1 MKKFELN
8 NIALIYFCISW
19 LIGIIIFLLMLL
31 ETQDELAFSL
41 IFLSGLNIIINVL
54 SIVLLFAFY
63 YVFPENKKEFK
74 NSAIL
79 LFFNF
84 PILFLLYIFLILA

>member
-8 NIALIYFCISW
+8 NVALIYFGVSW
-19 LIGIIIFLLMLL
+19 LIGAVIILLSLL
-31 ETQDELAFSL
+31 RIQIDFVYTLL
-41 IFLSGLNIIINVL
+41 FLSAFNLIVNL
-54 SIVLLFAFY
+54 FSIVILFVFY
-63 YVFPENKKEFK
+63 YVFPENKTEFK

-84 PILFLLYIFLILA
+84 PILFVLYIIILMS

>member
-8 NIALIYFCISW
+8 NVALIYFCISW
-19 LIGIIIFLLMLL
+19 LIGLIIILL
-31 ETQDELAFSL
+31 TVFKAQDELAYSL
-41 IFLSGLNIIINVL
+41 LFLSAFNLIVNL
-54 SIVLLFAFY
+54 FSIVVLLVFY
-63 YVFPENKKEFK
+63 YVFPENKTEFK

-84 PILFLLYIFLILA
+84 PILFVLYIIILMS

>member
-8 NIALIYFCISW
+8 NVALIYFCISW
-19 LIGIIIFLLMLL
+19 LIGLIIILL
-31 ETQDELAFSL
+31 TVFKAQDELAYSL
-41 IFLSGLNIIINVL
+41 LFLSAFNLIVNLFSIVVL
-54 SIVLLFAFY
+54 SVFY
-63 YVFPENKKEFK
+63 YVFPENKTEFK

-84 PILFLLYIFLILA
+84 PILFVLYIIILMS